1 MQPNKSTP
9 LNNSVQSNSAIQSV
23 SPVDSKYHQADE
35 KKADET
41 NLSASDNSILDN
53 STARMPMLKPAL
65 SLFIALALIL
75 GLCYPLLMT
84 GIAQVT
90 MADKAN
96 GSLVEHNG
104 SLVGSALIGQRF
116 DQPEYLWTR
125 PSAAGDGYDAA
136 QSSGS
141 NLGPLNPEL
150 VTAVEAQVQ
159 RLKAADPQNTAPI
172 PLDLVTMSG
181 SGLDPHISQA
191 AAEWQV
197 SRLARIRGISAEQV
211 QTAIDEHTE
220 ARQFNLFG
228 EPRVNILAVNL
239 ALDEMAVVK

>member
-9 LNNSVQSNSAIQSV
+9 LNNSLQSSESIQSV
-23 SPVDSKYHQADE
+23 PVDSKYQQTDE
-35 KKADET
+35 KKADEN

-53 STARMPMLKPAL
+53 SAARMPMLKPAL

-84 GIAQVT
+84 GVAQVT

-96 GSLVEHNG
+96 GSLVVHNG

-125 PSAAGDGYDAA
+125 PSAAGDDYDAA

-150 VTAVEAQVQ
+150 VTAVDAQVQ

-181 SGLDPHISQA
+181 SGLDPHISPA

-197 SRLARIRGISAEQV
+197 SRVARIRGISAEQV
-211 QTAIDEHTE
+211 QSAIDEHTE

-228 EPRVNILAVNL
+228 EPRVNVLAVNL
-239 ALDEMAVVK
+239 ALDEMAGVN